1 MGNCSS
7 TANDKRREREKERIQ
22 NQQNLQNGN
31 GLNTENNTQNQIIS
45 TANQNQNKPNEYN
58 SNLNGPANMNNM
70 NYYLICPD
78 CQMRSPHIEKLYYN
92 DESRDFLVKY
102 TCICD
107 NNLNV
112 KEIPLMK
119 ILSNKEPLNLCILHS
134 EKKLIAYC
142 ITCKRAICSICKEEL
157 HSDHK
162 IDTEIIN
169 KSISKEDADN
179 MLRII
184 KEKEQQFNLEISK
197 NEQKMETGIDNMIQ
211 KLNEEKM
218 NYKKQL
224 ENYKDNNQK
233 TFDFLKNLY
242 CRYINNFNE
251 ENKNID
257 NNINSNDIMLTNHI
271 NNFAIMNSNI
281 PALNSNIDEII
292 NQYNDEKKELKLN
305 YDYGFYTNSKRN
317 SNIDS
322 NNNKY
327 FIKNEIEQSVNYNN
341 VNNSVNDNVLK
352 SGKNDTINN
361 TIKNFNCIK
370 TLKGHREKIVSLIE
384 LSSGQLASS
393 SYDSTIRIWN
403 VNYDKEDLII
413 QENET
418 ARIFCLLEF
427 EKNKLLCGTSDNIIN
442 LWDLNALN
450 DKCVCSYIGHT
461 LWINCLVKINNNY
474 FASASND
481 TKIKIWDYY
490 NRKCIK
496 TLDGHVDC
504 ILSLILLQNN
514 NYLCSGSADL
524 TIRIWDW
531 ENNNCVSILK
541 GHEKWVKCILE
552 LHNGII
558 VSGSD
563 DKTIKLWKDYNLF
576 KTIEDHTNSVRTFC
590 QINNNCFASGSF
602 DCTIK
607 IWDINTWACVQT
619 LIGHDSNIICVI
631 SLNQS
636 NKYDNNQYM
645 KSPALIASCSND
657 KSIKIWKGCL

>member
-1 MGNCSS
+1 MGNCSN
-7 TANDKRREREKERIQ
+7 TANDKRRLREKEKEKNQ
-22 NQQNLQNGN
+22 NQQNIINGN
-31 GLNTENNTQNQIIS
+31 GLTTENNAQNQMINVP
-45 TANQNQNKPNEYN
+45 NQSQTRENEYN

-112 KEIPLMK
+112 KEVPLMR

-179 MLRII
+179 MLKII

-197 NEQKMETGIDNMIQ
+197 NEAKMETGIDNMIQ

-224 ENYKDNNQK
+224 ESYKDNNQK

-257 NNINSNDIMLTNHI
+257 NNINNNDIMLPNHI
-271 NNFAIMNSNI
+271 NNFAIMNSSI
-281 PALNSNIDEII
+281 PTLNSNIDEII
-292 NQYNDEKKELKLN
+292 NQLHDEKKELKLN
-305 YDYGFYTNSKRN
+305 YDYGFCNNDKRN
-317 SNIDS
+317 SILDS

-341 VNNSVNDNVLK
+341 INNSVNDNTLK
-352 SGKNDTINN
+352 NRNNGTINN
-361 TIKNFNCIK
+361 NIKNLNCTK
-370 TLKGHREKIVSLIE
+370 TLKGHREKIVALIE

-403 VNYDKEDLII
+403 ANYEKEDLII
-413 QENET
+413 QENES

-427 EKNKLLCGTSDNIIN
+427 EKNKLLCGTSDNVIN
-442 LWDLNALN
+442 LWDLNSLN
-450 DKCVCSYIGHT
+450 NKCVHSYIGHT

-496 TLDGHVDC
+496 TLDGHIDC
-504 ILSLILLQNN
+504 ILSLILLQN

-531 ENNNCVSILK
+531 ENNNCISVLK

-552 LHNGII
+552 LNNGII

-576 KTIEDHTNSVRTFC
+576 KTIEEHSNSVRTFC
-590 QINNNCFASGSF
+590 QINDNYFASGSF
-602 DCTIK
+602 D
-607 IWDINTWACVQT
+607 NTMFVCYSYYRSCHDASDSTGFYRCNRKCRYDY
-619 LIGHDSNIICVI
+619 IGNFWC
-631 SLNQS
+631 
-636 NKYDNNQYM
+636 
-645 KSPALIASCSND
+645 
-657 KSIKIWKGCL
+657 